1 MPLLKL
7 KGFVAED
14 WLMLSEEE
22 ALPAGGDIALPW
34 LRLQRDWDLL
44 AKHDGRLGVV
54 FPNNEKVAKLRLY
67 LPRLALVALSFPA
80 FSDGRSLSIA
90 RQLRLEEYTGEIRAI
105 GNVLPDL
112 LQFMLQVGFD
122 SFEVSE
128 RFSRQRWIDSL
139 KRMSLTYQHDLA
151 DAKTA
156 QGAAAVWRARH
167 APTANPTD
175 RENTG

>member
-7 KGFVAED
+7 NGFVSDDWLILGAED
-14 WLMLSEEE
+14 
-22 ALPAGGDIALPW
+22 ALPAGGDILLPW
-34 LRLQRDWDLL
+34 PRLQRDSDTL
-44 AKHDGRLGVV
+44 AKHDGRLGVI
-54 FPNNEKVAKLRLY
+54 FPNNEKVALLRLY
-67 LPRLALVALSFPA
+67 LPRLALVALNFPA
-80 FSDGRSLSIA
+80 FNDGRSLSIA
-90 RQLRLEEYTGEIRAI
+90 RQLRLEEYSGEIRAI

-139 KRMSLTYQHDLA
+139 KRMSLTYQHGLA
-151 DAKTA
+151 DVKTKH
-156 QGAAAVWRARH
+156 GAAAVWKARH

-175 RENTG
+175 RKNTG

>member
-7 KGFVAED
+7 KGFVADD
-14 WLMLSEEE
+14 WLMLAEEE

-34 LRLQRDWDLL
+34 PRLQRDWDLL
-44 AKHDGRLGVV
+44 AKHDGRLGVI
-54 FPNNEKVAKLRLY
+54 FPNNEKVAQLRLY

-90 RQLRLEEYTGEIRAI
+90 RQLRLEEYAGEIRAI

-112 LQFMLQVGFD
+112 VQFMLQVGFD

-151 DAKTA
+151 DAKAA

-167 APTANPTD
+167 ALTANPTD

>member
-139 KRMSLTYQHDLA
+139 KKMSLTYQHDLA
-151 DAKTA
+151 DAKTP

-167 APTANPTD
+167 ALTASPTD

>member
-7 KGFVAED
+7 KGFVADD

-34 LRLQRDWDLL
+34 PRLQRDWDLL

-90 RQLRLEEYTGEIRAI
+90 RQLRLEEYAGETRAI

-167 APTANPTD
+167 ALTASPTD

>member
-7 KGFVAED
+7 KGFVADD

-34 LRLQRDWDLL
+34 PRLQRDWDLL
-44 AKHDGRLGVV
+44 AKHDGRLGVI
-54 FPNNEKVAKLRLY
+54 FPNNEKVAQLRLY

-90 RQLRLEEYTGEIRAI
+90 RQLRLEEYAGEIRAI

-139 KRMSLTYQHDLA
+139 KKMSLTYQHDLA
-151 DAKTA
+151 DAKTP

-167 APTANPTD
+167 ALTASPTD

>member
-7 KGFVAED
+7 KGFVADD

-22 ALPAGGDIALPW
+22 ALPARGDIALPW
-34 LRLQRDWDLL
+34 PRLQRDWDLL

-90 RQLRLEEYTGEIRAI
+90 RQLRLEEYAGEIRAI

-156 QGAAAVWRARH
+156 QGAAAVWSARH
-167 APTANPTD
+167 ALTANPTD

>member
-7 KGFVAED
+7 KGFVADD

-34 LRLQRDWDLL
+34 PRLQRDWDLL
-44 AKHDGRLGVV
+44 AKHDGRLGVI
-54 FPNNEKVAKLRLY
+54 FPNNETVAQLRLY

-90 RQLRLEEYTGEIRAI
+90 RQLRLEEYAGEIRAI

-139 KRMSLTYQHDLA
+139 KKMSLTYQHDLA
-151 DAKTA
+151 DAKTP

-167 APTANPTD
+167 APRANPTD

>member
-7 KGFVAED
+7 NGFVSDD
-14 WLMLSEEE
+14 WLILSGED
-22 ALPAGGDIALPW
+22 ALPARGDIALPW
-34 LRLQRDWDLL
+34 PRLQRDWDIL

-54 FPNNEKVAKLRLY
+54 FPNNEKVAQLRLY
-67 LPRLALVALSFPA
+67 LPRLALVALNFPA
-80 FSDGRSLSIA
+80 FNDGRSFSMA
-90 RQLRLEEYTGEIRAI
+90 RQLRLEEYAGEIRAI

-112 LQFMLQVGFD
+112 LQFMIQVGFD

-167 APTANPTD
+167 APTVNPTD
-175 RENTG
+175 RKNTG

>member
-7 KGFVAED
+7 KGFVADD
-14 WLMLSEEE
+14 WLMLVEEE

-34 LRLQRDWDLL
+34 PRLQRDWDLL
-44 AKHDGRLGVV
+44 AKHDGRLGVI
-54 FPNNEKVAKLRLY
+54 FPNNEKVAQLRLY

-90 RQLRLEEYTGEIRAI
+90 RQLRLEEYAGEIRAI

-139 KRMSLTYQHDLA
+139 KKMSLTYQHDLA

-167 APTANPTD
+167 VSTADPKD